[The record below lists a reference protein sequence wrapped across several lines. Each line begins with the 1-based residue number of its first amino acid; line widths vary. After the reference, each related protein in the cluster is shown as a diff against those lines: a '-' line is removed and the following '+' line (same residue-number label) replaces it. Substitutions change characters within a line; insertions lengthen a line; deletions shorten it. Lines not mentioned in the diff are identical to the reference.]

1 MKYEIC
7 SNPVDIFKYITANT
21 YVNICEPVGII
32 IVFKRKNQ
40 IEEKGNYQEYLERH

>member
-7 SNPVDIFKYITANT
+7 SNPVDILNDITVNT

-40 IEEKGNYQEYLERH
+40 IEEKENYQEYLERH